1 VFPLHS
7 TNAVQFGIHCD
18 LRGPS
23 FAIPTKYHFFMLL
36 PLKTSSPF
44 SSNTVQEDGVDPK
57 LQENLT
63 IFSNLLDPLKDE
75 SGTFTGNQATSNK

>member
-1 VFPLHS
+1 
-7 TNAVQFGIHCD
+7 
-18 LRGPS
+18 
-23 FAIPTKYHFFMLL
+23 MLL